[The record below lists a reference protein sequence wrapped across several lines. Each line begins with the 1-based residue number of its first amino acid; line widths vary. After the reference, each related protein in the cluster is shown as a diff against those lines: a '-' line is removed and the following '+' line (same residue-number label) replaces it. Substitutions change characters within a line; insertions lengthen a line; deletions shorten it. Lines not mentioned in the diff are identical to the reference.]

1 MPIPRSTL
9 ARAVAALALGA
20 VLVAAFAGAR
30 AAADPPVLVVF
41 AASDLTFAL
50 KELAPAFEQAMKVKV
65 TLVFGSTGNLA
76 KQIEHGA
83 PADVF
88 FAANQSFL
96 DDLAARNAIIT
107 QTRALYAQGRIV
119 LVTAKAAGPKLDDLR
134 ALLGERVRRVAI
146 ANPAHAPYGKAAEEA
161 LRAAGLWEALKGKLV
176 YGENIRQ
183 ALQYVE
189 TGAAEAGI
197 VALSVAD
204 VPSVH
209 VTPIDPALHKPLN
222 QAAVVVRRS
231 ARPEMGVAFLS
242 FVNGPAGR
250 VVMKRYGFRLP
261 GEF

>member
-1 MPIPRSTL
+1 MHTRRSML
-9 ARAVAALALGA
+9 GRAVVALAMA
-20 VLVAAFAGAR
+20 VLATASSGHGAAPE
-30 AAADPPVLVVF
+30 PPTLTVF

-50 KELAPAFEQAMKVKV
+50 KEIAPAFEQTMKVKV
-65 TLVFGSTGNLA
+65 TFVFGSTGNLA

-96 DDLAARNAIIT
+96 DDLAAKNAIIT
-107 QTRALYAQGRIV
+107 QTRGLYAQGRIV
-119 LVTAKAAGPKLDDLR
+119 LITAKASGPKLGDLR
-134 ALLGERVRRVAI
+134 ELLGPRVRRVAI

-161 LRAAGLWEALKGKLV
+161 LRTAGLWEALKPKLV

-189 TGAAEAGI
+189 TGAAAAGI

-204 VPSVH
+204 VPTVH
-209 VTPIDPALHKPLN
+209 VTSIDPALHEPLN
-222 QAAVVVRRS
+222 QAAAVVSRS
-231 ARPEMGVAFLS
+231 ARPEVGLAFLQ

-250 VVMKRYGFRLP
+250 AVMKRYGFRLP

>member
-1 MPIPRSTL
+1 LTL
-9 ARAVAALALGA
+9 ARTIIALALVAVVVTASSGGGA
-20 VLVAAFAGAR
+20 AQE
-30 AAADPPVLVVF
+30 PPTLTVF

-50 KELAPAFEQAMKVKV
+50 KELAPAFEQTMKVKV

-88 FAANQSFL
+88 FSANQSFL
-96 DDLAARNAIIT
+96 DDLAAKNAIIP
-107 QTRALYAQGRIV
+107 QTRGLYAQGRIV
-119 LVTAKAAGPKLDDLR
+119 LITATASGPKLGELR
-134 ALLGERVRRVAI
+134 ELLGTRVRRVAI

-161 LRAAGLWEALKGKLV
+161 LRTVGIWDALRPKLV

-189 TGAAEAGI
+189 TGAAEAGM
-197 VALSVAD
+197 VALSVAN

-222 QAAVVVRRS
+222 QAAAVVSRS
-231 ARPEMGVAFLS
+231 ARPEMGLAFLQ

-250 VVMKRYGFRLP
+250 VVMKRYGFLLP

>member
-1 MPIPRSTL
+1 MHTRRSML
-9 ARAVAALALGA
+9 GRALVALATA
-20 VLVAAFAGAR
+20 VLATASSGHSAAQE
-30 AAADPPVLVVF
+30 PPPTLTVF

-50 KELAPAFEQAMKVKV
+50 KQIAAAFEQTMKVKV

-83 PADVF
+83 PEDIF

-107 QTRALYAQGRIV
+107 QTRGLYAQGRIV
-119 LVTAKAAGPKLDDLR
+119 LVTAKASGPKLGDLR
-134 ALLGERVRRVAI
+134 ELLGARVRRVAI

-161 LRAAGLWEALKGKLV
+161 LRTAGLWEALKPKLV

-197 VALSVAD
+197 VALSVAN
-204 VPSVH
+204 VASVH
-209 VTPIDPALHKPLN
+209 VTPIDPALHHPLN
-222 QAAVVVRRS
+222 QAAAVVSRS
-231 ARPEMGVAFLS
+231 PRPEVGLAFLQ

-250 VVMKRYGFRLP
+250 AVMKRYGFRLP

>member
-1 MPIPRSTL
+1 MT
-9 ARAVAALALGA
+9 ALAMLA
-20 VLVAAFAGAR
+20 VLVMVSAAGGA
-30 AAADPPVLVVF
+30 AQEPPTLTVF

-50 KELAPAFEQAMKVKV
+50 KEIATAFEQTMKVKV

-88 FAANQSFL
+88 FSANQSFL
-96 DDLAARNAIIT
+96 DDLAGRKAIIT

-119 LVTAKAAGPKLDDLR
+119 LITARASGPRLGDLR
-134 ALLGERVRRVAI
+134 ELLGERVRRVAI
-146 ANPAHAPYGKAAEEA
+146 ANPAHAPYGRAAEEA
-161 LRAAGLWEALKGKLV
+161 LRTAGLWEALKPKLV

-189 TGAAEAGI
+189 TGAAQAGI
-197 VALSVAD
+197 VALSVAN

-209 VTPIDPALHKPLN
+209 VTSIDPALHKPLN
-222 QAAVVVRRS
+222 QAAAVVSRS
-231 ARPEMGVAFLS
+231 ARPEMGLAFLQ

-250 VVMKRYGFRLP
+250 EVMKRYGFLLP